1 MMRFPQGMQG
11 ARVLG
16 LVAVG
21 GLAAL
26 LGLSTPA
33 QPAPATG
40 VFSMVTVEASGA
52 KIWLPSTVVVRPG
65 QQVTLRLENKL
76 DAPHGFAIDDYA
88 IHVVL
93 PAGSS
98 QEVTFTAKR
107 GLTSRFYCQ
116 LHPAHIGGQIVVQ

>member
-1 MMRFPQGMQG
+1 MMRFLQGVRG
-11 ARVLG
+11 ARMLG
-16 LVAVG
+16 FAAVG

-26 LGLSTPA
+26 LSLSTPA

-40 VFSMVTVEASGA
+40 VFSVVNVEASGA

-65 QQVTLRLENKL
+65 QQVTLKLENKL

-88 IHVVL
+88 IHVVI
-93 PAGSS
+93 PAKGA
-98 QEVTFTAKR
+98 QAVTFTAKR

-116 LHPAHIGGQIVVQ
+116 LHPAHVGGQIIVQ